1 MISRFRSLSFAILFV
16 ASAAAGQAQ
25 QPSSAAAPAVA
36 ALPMPAVGD
45 MAPDFAIR
53 GATRY
58 GLLEGRE
65 LLSQY
70 RGQTV
75 VLAFFVVAR
84 TRG

>member
-1 MISRFRSLSFAILFV
+1 MRGMKSASLSSLLVIV
-16 ASAAAGQAQ
+16 ATSLAAQ
-25 QPSSAAAPAVA
+25 QPTPPAPAPSTPV
-36 ALPMPAVGD
+36 PAVGE

-58 GLLEGRE
+58 GLLKDPLR
-65 LLSQY
+65 LMDF

-75 VLAFFVVAR
+75 VLAFFVRAR